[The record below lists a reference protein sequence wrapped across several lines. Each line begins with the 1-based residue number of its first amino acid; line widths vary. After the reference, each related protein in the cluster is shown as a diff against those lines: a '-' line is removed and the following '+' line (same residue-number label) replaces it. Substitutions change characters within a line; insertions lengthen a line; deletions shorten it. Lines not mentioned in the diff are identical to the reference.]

1 MNKRMIVRILKR
13 LELIINTNID
23 VILFFIVFYI
33 KTMKFESKIN
43 PVYFYYKDVFTP
55 VVSSILIIM
64 SISFLFRNKRHI
76 VLYILDIIFTIFII
90 GDLVFY
96 YKYDGLV
103 TDVSIKYIISNGF
116 HFNYLLSNQM
126 FYNCTFYMIDL
137 LIIPI
142 IIYLLI
148 IRKNIRRSFKLN
160 FCMFL
165 IFLCVGIVLD
175 KPQINKLS
183 TDQPQLINTMSNK
196 LYIARDL
203 GCINFHLIDTFN
215 FINNN
220 KNSLKSISNK
230 ERKEVFTFLDNKN
243 NQSGQIKKLNGYG
256 KGKNLI
262 IIQVESLQQFV
273 INKKINGQ
281 DITPNLNKWIG
292 QSMYFDNF
300 YFQTCVGN
308 TSDAEFIT
316 NNSLYPS
323 NTAPVYYT
331 YSANK
336 LDSLPSEMK
345 EKGYYTSVFHGH
357 MEDFWNR
364 PIMYKSEGFD
374 KYYAEKSFNMDEEI
388 GMGLSDRSFFNQ
400 TLDKLKGLRRP
411 YYSFVI
417 TLSSHYPFKDKNNEF
432 GNFDVGK
439 YKGTFLGDYF
449 NAIHYTDKQIGMF
462 LDKLQKEGIMQNSII
477 VLYGD
482 HNAIGDNNM
491 DQLYSFLG
499 EKNVS
504 EFDKFNLEKVPMF
517 IHFPDSEFKGVNHR
531 YCGQMDIYPTLSNIF
546 DLRAKFAFGRDLF
559 NTREQ
564 KVVFKSGA
572 FIENNILYIPW
583 VNSYYDL
590 KTGQKVNET
599 QDLKKAKSNAVKE
612 LNYSD
617 DILEHNLLKNL
628 TTEEKGD

>member
-1 MNKRMIVRILKR
+1 MNKQMIIRILKKIM
-13 LELIINTNID
+13 LVIKMNFDI
-23 VILFFIVFYI
+23 ILFFIVFYI
-33 KTMKFESKIN
+33 KIMNFGNQIN
-43 PVYFYYKDVFTP
+43 PVYFYYKDIFVP
-55 VVSSILIIM
+55 VVSSIFIIM
-64 SISFLFRNKRHI
+64 SISFIFRDKRYI

-90 GDLVFY
+90 GDLIFY
-96 YKYDGLV
+96 YKYDGLI
-103 TDVSIKYIISNGF
+103 TDVSIKYIFTNGF
-116 HFNYLLSNQM
+116 KFKYLLNSQM
-126 FYNCTFYMIDL
+126 IYKCIPYMIDL
-137 LIIPI
+137 LIIPVI
-142 IIYLLI
+142 LHLFLVH
-148 IRKNIRRSFKLN
+148 KNIYKSFKYN
-160 FCMFL
+160 FFMLLLFL
-165 IFLCVGIVLD
+165 GIGIILD
-175 KPQINKLS
+175 MPQIEKIS
-183 TDQPQLINTMSNK
+183 IDQPQLINTMSNK
-196 LYIARDL
+196 VYIARNL

-220 KNSLKSISNK
+220 KDSLKGISDK
-230 ERKEVFTFLDNKN
+230 EKKEVFTFLDNKN
-243 NQSGQIKKLNGYG
+243 NQSSQIKKLNGCG
-256 KGKNLI
+256 RGKNLI

-273 INKKINGQ
+273 IDKKVNGQ
-281 DITPNLNKWIG
+281 DITPNLNKWIN

-308 TSDAEFIT
+308 TSDAEFII
-316 NNSLYPS
+316 NNSIYPS
-323 NTAPVYYT
+323 NTSPVYYT

-336 LDSLPSEMK
+336 LDSLPSKMK
-345 EKGYYTSVFHGH
+345 EKGYHTAVFHGH

-364 PIMYKSEGFD
+364 PLMYKSEGFD
-374 KYYAEKSFNMDEEI
+374 KYYGEKSFNMDEEI
-388 GMGLSDRSFFNQ
+388 GMGLSDKSFFNQ
-400 TLDKLKGLRRP
+400 TLDKLKNLKQP

-482 HNAIGDNNM
+482 HNAVGDNNI

-499 EKNVS
+499 EKNIS

-517 IHFPDSEFKGVNHR
+517 IHFPSSEFKGVNHR

-546 DLRAKFAFGRDLF
+546 DLKAKFVFGRDLF
-559 NTREQ
+559 NTNEQ
-564 KVVFKSGA
+564 KVIFKNGA
-572 FIENNILYIPW
+572 FIKDNILYIPW

-590 KTGQKVNET
+590 KTGKKVNET
-599 QDLKKAKSNAVKE
+599 QNLKKDKNDDAKE

-617 DILEHNLLKNL
+617 DILEHNLLRNL
-628 TTEEKGD
+628 NAK